1 MGMSFAPGGNA
12 ARSAISN
19 GGLAGTRDGAPSQT
33 GTIMIAG
40 LKNMNRTLIR
50 FLKFSLNSLQGLARG
65 LWTGYRIYPLFLLA
79 ELLALTLHNSR
90 VSFASHDASKPVRG

>member
-1 MGMSFAPGGNA
+1 VGMSFAPGGNA

-33 GTIMIAG
+33 GTIMITG

-50 FLKFSLNSLQGLARG
+50 FLKFSLNSLQRLARG
-65 LWTGYRIYPLFLLA
+65 LWTGYRIGSAISPRGVARVDTTQLA
-79 ELLALTLHNSR
+79 C
-90 VSFASHDASKPVRG
+90 